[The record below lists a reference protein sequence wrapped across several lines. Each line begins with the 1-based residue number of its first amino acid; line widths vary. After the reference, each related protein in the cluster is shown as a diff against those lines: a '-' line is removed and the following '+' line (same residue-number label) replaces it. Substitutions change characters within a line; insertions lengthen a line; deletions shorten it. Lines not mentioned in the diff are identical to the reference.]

1 MSGNR
6 GADRMNRLSFKWG
19 NPGGGCGK
27 LKAVVTG
34 VTSEKVRVV
43 VGDDHP
49 MFREGVVRA
58 LTSSGSVD
66 VVAEADDGLAALEA
80 IRTHLP
86 QVALLDYRMPGMD
99 GTEVAAAVKRDE
111 LPTRVL
117 LLSAHDESAI
127 VYKAL
132 QEGAAGFLS
141 KESTRS
147 ELVNAVLDCAKGR
160 DVVAPGLAAGLAGE
174 IRKRAEPDGPVL
186 SPREREVLKMIAA
199 GSSIPAMAKELF
211 LAPSTVKTH
220 VQRLYEKLGVN
231 DRGAAVAEAMRR
243 KLLE

>member
-1 MSGNR
+1 LLCQ
-6 GADRMNRLSFKWG
+6 AE
-19 NPGGGCGK
+19 
-27 LKAVVTG
+27 VVAG
-34 VTSEKVRVV
+34 EKVRVV

-58 LTSSGSVD
+58 LVSSGEID
-66 VVAEADDGLAALEA
+66 VVAEAEDGSQALEL
-80 IRTHLP
+80 IRTHQP

-99 GTEVAAAVKRDE
+99 GAEVAAAVNRDE
-111 LPTRVL
+111 LSTRVL
-117 LLSAHDESAI
+117 LVSAHDESAI

-132 QEGAAGFLS
+132 QEGAAGFLP

-147 ELVNAVLDCAKGR
+147 ELVAAVLRCAKGK
-160 DVVAPGLAAGLAGE
+160 DVLGPELAAGLASE
-174 IRKRAEPDGPVL
+174 IRRRNEPDVPAL
-186 SPREREVLKMIAA
+186 SPREREVLKLIAG

-243 KLLE
+243 KLLD

>member
-1 MSGNR
+1 MNRVSSKWGNR
-6 GADRMNRLSFKWG
+6 GD
-19 NPGGGCGK
+19 GCGK
-27 LKAVVTG
+27 LKVVVGG

-49 MFREGVVRA
+49 MFRDGVVRA

-66 VVAEADDGLAALEA
+66 VVAEADDGMSALDA

-99 GTEVAAAVKRDE
+99 GAEVAAAVKRDE

-132 QEGAAGFLS
+132 QEGAAGFLP

-160 DVVAPGLAAGLAGE
+160 DVVAPSLAAGLAGE
-174 IRKRAEPDGPVL
+174 IRKRAEPEGPVL

-220 VQRLYEKLGVN
+220 VQRLYEKLGVS
-231 DRGAAVAEAMRR
+231 DRAAAVAEAMRR

>member
-6 GADRMNRLSFKWG
+6 VANRMNRLSSKWG
-19 NPGGGCGK
+19 NLGGGCGK
-27 LKAVVTG
+27 LKVVVG
-34 VTSEKVRVV
+34 GLTSEKVRVV

-49 MFREGVVRA
+49 MFRDGVVRA
-58 LTSSGSVD
+58 LTSSGFVE
-66 VVAEADDGLAALEA
+66 VVAEADDGATALEA

-99 GTEVAAAVKRDE
+99 GAEVAAAVTRDE

-132 QEGAAGFLS
+132 QEGAAGFLP

-147 ELVNAVLDCAKGR
+147 ELVTAVLDCAKGR
-160 DVVAPGLAAGLAGE
+160 DVVAPSLAAGLAGE

-186 SPREREVLKMIAA
+186 SPREREVLKMIAD
-199 GSSIPAMAKELF
+199 GSSIPAMAKQMF

-220 VQRLYEKLGVN
+220 VQRLYEKLGVS

>member
-1 MSGNR
+1 
-6 GADRMNRLSFKWG
+6 MNRLSSNWG
-19 NPGGGCGK
+19 NAGGCCGK
-27 LKAVVTG
+27 LNVVVDG

-49 MFREGVVRA
+49 MFRDGVVRA
-58 LTSSGSVD
+58 LTASGSVN

-99 GTEVAAAVKRDE
+99 GAEVAAAVKRDE

-132 QEGAAGFLS
+132 QEGAAGFLP
-141 KESTRS
+141 KESSRS
-147 ELVNAVLDCAKGR
+147 ELVTAVLDCAKGR
-160 DVVAPGLAAGLAGE
+160 DVVAPSLAAGLAGE

-186 SPREREVLKMIAA
+186 SPREREVLMMIAA
-199 GSSIPAMAKELF
+199 GSSVPAMAKELF

>member
-1 MSGNR
+1 
-6 GADRMNRLSFKWG
+6 MNRLSSKRG
-19 NPGGGCGK
+19 NPSGGCGK
-27 LKAVVTG
+27 LKVVVGG

-49 MFREGVVRA
+49 MFRDGVVRA
-58 LTSSGSVD
+58 LTSSGSVE
-66 VVAEADDGLAALEA
+66 VVAEADDGPTALEA

-99 GTEVAAAVKRDE
+99 GAEVAAAVQRDE

-160 DVVAPGLAAGLAGE
+160 DVVAPSLAAGLAGE
-174 IRKRAEPDGPVL
+174 IRKRAEPDRPVL

-199 GSSIPAMAKELF
+199 GNSIPAMAKQLF

-220 VQRLYEKLGVN
+220 VQRLYEKLGVS